1 MAEFNL
7 GDCADDYRVP
17 DGGLLQPDAAGT
29 WLPTAPLI
37 VEILSP
43 GDETEEKLPFYAA
56 HEVKEIL
63 IVDPDTQQVHW
74 LALADGDYRP
84 IEQSRLIE
92 LGPAQVAKLIRWP
105 VFPAESGPPGH
116 RSPNTESTPHA
127 R

>member
-7 GDCADDYRVP
+7 GDCADDFWVP

-37 VEILSP
+37 VEIPPAMRPRRSFP
-43 GDETEEKLPFYAA
+43 STPPTRVDELL
-56 HEVKEIL
+56 VI
-63 IVDPDTQQVHW
+63 DPDEQKIHW

-92 LGPAQVAKLIRWP
+92 LGLAQLAKLIRWP
-105 VFPAESGPPGH
+105 VA
-116 RSPNTESTPHA
+116 
-127 R
+127 